1 MSEKTKNKKSIF
13 TTRNIVSCAMLS
25 ACAIILTYLEFPT
38 FIAPSFYRF
47 NISDLPALIGGFA
60 MGPVAGVIIEL
71 IKSLVMLIVNPAN
84 PTMGIGE
91 LSNFVL
97 GCIYVVPAALIY
109 RSKKTKGRA
118 VISLVTGGLL
128 MAILATFLNAFVMI
142 PLYATA
148 FNMPVDSIVQMGTDI
163 FPFIDSM
170 FDFCLVCVLPFN
182 IIKAIVVSVITIFI
196 YKPLSV
202 LIKGLN

>member
-1 MSEKTKNKKSIF
+1 MSETKNKKRFFS
-13 TTRNIVSCAMLS
+13 TRNIVSCAMLS

-47 NISDLPALIGGFA
+47 NVSDLPALIGGFA
-60 MGPVAGVIIEL
+60 LGPVAGVVIEL
-71 IKSLVMLIVNPAN
+71 IKSLAMLIVNPAN

-97 GCIYVVPAALIY
+97 GCIYVVPAAIIY
-109 RSKKTKGRA
+109 RSNKTKGRA
-118 VISLVTGGLL
+118 VIALVTGGLL
-128 MAILATFLNAFVMI
+128 MSIFAAILNAFVMI
-142 PLYATA
+142 PLYSTA
-148 FNMPVDSIVQMGTDI
+148 FQIPVDAIVQMGTAI
-163 FPFIDSM
+163 FPFVDNM
-170 FDFCLVCVLPFN
+170 FKFCLVCVLPFN
-182 IIKAIVVSVITIFI
+182 VIKAVVISVITIFI

>member
-1 MSEKTKNKKSIF
+1 MSETSKNKKIF

-47 NISDLPALIGGFA
+47 NVSDLPALIGGFA
-60 MGPVAGVIIEL
+60 MGPVAGIIIEL

-97 GCIYVVPAALIY
+97 GCIFVVPASLIY

-118 VISLVTGGLL
+118 VISLVVGGLL
-128 MAILATFLNAFVMI
+128 MSILAAFLNAFVMI

-148 FNMPVDSIVQMGTDI
+148 FNMSADTIIQMGSAI
-163 FPFIDSM
+163 FPFVDSM

-182 IIKAIVVSVITIFI
+182 LIKAFVVSVITIFI